1 MKSSQSQDDDQVRK
15 LSPKNSAAPPSA
27 ATSVAT
33 QECAMGYIERVR
45 ATFKH
50 SRPHIFKAFL
60 DIMEEFKSQAIGVD
74 QVKMRVL
81 QLFATETADHPQLC
95 TVRQFRNGNVRI
107 FLICCCI
114 IGPL

>member
-50 SRPHIFKAFL
+50 SGRPHIFKAFL

-81 QLFATETADHPQLC
+81 QLFATETAENPQLC

-107 FLICCCI
+107 FLNCCI